1 MNVYISNFRS
11 GLSNIY
17 DGKTWITT
25 GSTDLIDEIYDKNSY
40 EVSEMFDDLTD
51 KKKISDKT
59 KKNYIN
65 FIEKKDIN
73 GNDKMAKQKI
83 KLLLYNKR
91 DEVIK
96 IKNH

>member
-1 MNVYISNFRS
+1 
-11 GLSNIY
+11 
-17 DGKTWITT
+17 
-25 GSTDLIDEIYDKNSY
+25 
-40 EVSEMFDDLTD
+40 MFDDLTD